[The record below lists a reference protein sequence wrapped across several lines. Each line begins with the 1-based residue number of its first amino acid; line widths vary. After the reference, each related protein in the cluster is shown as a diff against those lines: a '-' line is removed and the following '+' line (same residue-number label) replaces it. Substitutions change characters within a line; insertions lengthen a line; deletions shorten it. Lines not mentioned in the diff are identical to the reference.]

1 VIVAMVDVGAERAT
15 AGLRERK
22 KQRTR
27 TMLIDAAVKLCD
39 RQGYERTTVDQ
50 IAAAVEVSPRT
61 FARYFPTKDA
71 VILTLIDELV
81 EAVDTHLR
89 EVLLEVP
96 PLQALLTANVR
107 MLTAARNRVGVLTST
122 RVGVILRIFNA
133 TPMLRTLASGFRVHP
148 LAITLAHRMGVSLD
162 DQALRLTL
170 DVWVAIVLAAWGDLS
185 THVDIAEL
193 DIDAVPELMIERLHD
208 TFVRFT
214 GVVAGISPAV

>member
-1 VIVAMVDVGAERAT
+1 VIVVVVDVGAELAT

-71 VILTLIDELV
+71 VILTLVDELV

-96 PLQALLTANVR
+96 PLQALLTANVD

-214 GVVAGISPAV
+214 GVVAGISAPV